1 MQGRWLVGA
10 IISLGLV
17 SSTGQSG
24 FTQVVADETL
34 PLAERSQVSPGLNAQ
49 IDGGAV
55 RGSNLFHSFR
65 EFSIPTGG
73 EAFFNNAANITN
85 IISRVTGNSVSTID
99 GVIRANGNANVF
111 LINPNGMVFGPNA
124 QLQIGGSFLAS
135 SASGIQFGDQGTFSA
150 IAPAAPSLLTVNP
163 SALLFNQITAQAIQS
178 QASLAVAPGRSLV
191 LVGNPITLDGST
203 LLAPGGQVELA
214 GVTGIGSMGLTVNDT
229 QFGANLPPRVP
240 LGDVTLN
247 NSSEINV
254 RAGGNGSITIV
265 GQDITLANT
274 SILRAGI
281 DARSGAVGSQ
291 AGDVTLAATGNVRL
305 TEGSFIANSTLGQ
318 GDSGNVTV
326 TAASV
331 LLQDGAQINAS
342 TFGQG
347 NGGTVNIQATGSVS
361 FDGEDSQG
369 EPSGT
374 YSRVNRRAIGNSGGI
389 QIRAQSVSVTNGA
402 LLSTNTLGQ
411 GNSGSITIAAEEGVR
426 FAGVG
431 AQTRTP
437 SGAYSSV
444 DAGAIGSSSGIN
456 ITAGSLA
463 VEDGAQLDASTYGK
477 GNSGRI
483 TIQTAGAVKLGGA
496 LPEGVIDPGGIYS
509 FVGEDGVGDS
519 GGISLSAGSL
529 LTVNGAALVATTFGQ
544 GDAGN
549 VEIDVAKAIVLDGQ
563 SPIFSSGI
571 FSSVSP
577 IAVGNGGDIRLR
589 AQSLSVL
596 NGAAIAASTLGQG
609 NAANITIEVS
619 DGAVFDGVGRDG
631 FPSGIYS
638 RVGARAVGDSGNINL
653 QAGTLS
659 LTNGGQLQA
668 STRGRGN
675 AGNIDVQVAD
685 TVWITGV
692 DPTTELASGIFSSTE
707 INSTG
712 DGGDIRVNTQHLD
725 LQAGGVIS
733 TQSQG
738 SGRSGSIDLNVR
750 NSLTARDGNISTSS
764 TQSSGGNIAINA
776 RIIQLQGDSDI
787 TTSVFSGAGGGGN
800 ITFGA
805 RAIVALDD
813 SDILAF
819 SRDGRGG
826 NITFDTPVFLAFRY
840 RPAPPGTDPVTLDGN
855 DRVDVNA
862 SGRISSGVISLPDV
876 TLLQNSLASLP
887 SSIIDTNALL
897 ATSCLARSSRQ
908 GSFIITGSGGL
919 PTRPSDLMVAPFPT
933 YEMLPQAEGEMGEI
947 GKMGEM
953 GEMGRKQ
960 VVIEADGIY
969 PLSDGMLVLGR
980 SCR

>member
-1 MQGRWLVGA
+1 MQGRWWVGA

-17 SSTGQSG
+17 SKTGQPG
-24 FTQVVADETL
+24 LTQVVADDTL

-99 GVIRANGNANVF
+99 GLIRANGNANLF
-111 LINPNGMVFGPNA
+111 LLNPNGIVFGQNA
-124 QLQIGGSFLAS
+124 QLQIGGSLLAS
-135 SASGIQFGDQGTFSA
+135 SASAIQFGNQGPFSA
-150 IAPAAPSLLTVNP
+150 IDPAAPALLTVNP

-178 QASLAVAPGRSLV
+178 QAQLQVTPGRSLV
-191 LVGNPITLDGST
+191 LVGSPVTLDGSQ
-203 LLAPGGQVELA
+203 LLAPGGRVELA
-214 GVTGIGSMGLTVNDT
+214 GVTGTGSVGLTVEDT
-229 QFGANLPPRVP
+229 SLGLNLPPRMP
-240 LGDVTLN
+240 LGNVSLIN
-247 NSSEINV
+247 GSEINV
-254 RAGGNGSITIV
+254 RAGGGGSITIA
-265 GQDITLANT
+265 GQDVTLANA

-281 DARSGAVGSQ
+281 EVGSGEIGRQ
-291 AGDVTLAATGNVRL
+291 AGDVTIAATGSVRL

-318 GDSGNVTV
+318 GDSGDVTV
-326 TAASV
+326 TAAAV
-331 LLQDGAQINAS
+331 FLQDGSQINAS

-347 NGGTVNIQATGSVS
+347 NGGAVNIQATGLVS

-374 YSRVNRRAIGNSGGI
+374 YSRVNRTAIGNSRGI

-411 GNSGSITIAAEEGVR
+411 GNSGSITIVADDGVR

-431 AQTRTP
+431 TLTRSP

-444 DAGAIGSSSGIN
+444 NAGAIGSSSGIN
-456 ITAGSLA
+456 ITAAALA
-463 VEDGAQLDASTYGK
+463 IEDGAQLDASTYGT

-483 TIQTAGAVKLGGA
+483 TVQTTGAVKLGGD

-509 FVGEDGVGDS
+509 FVGEDGVGNS

-544 GDAGN
+544 GDAGT
-549 VEIDVAKAIVLDGQ
+549 VAIDVAREIVLDGQ

-577 IAVGNGGDIRLR
+577 IAVGNGGAIDLR

-609 NAANITIEVS
+609 DAANITIKVS
-619 DGAVFDGVGRDG
+619 DEVRFDGVGRDG

-638 RVGARAVGDSGNINL
+638 RVGARAVGNSGNIDL
-653 QAGTLS
+653 HADTLS

-668 STRGRGN
+668 STRGQGN
-675 AGNIDVQVAD
+675 AGNIHIQVSD
-685 TVWITGV
+685 TVRITGV

-712 DGGDIRVNTQHLD
+712 NGGDIRVDTQHLA

-738 SGRSGSIDLNVR
+738 SGRSGSIELNVR
-750 NSLTARDGNISTSS
+750 DSLIARDGNVSTSS

-776 RIIQLQGDSDI
+776 RIIRLQGDSDI

-826 NITFDTPVFLAFRY
+826 NITLNTPVFLAFRY

-908 GSFIITGSGGL
+908 GSFIITGAGGL
-919 PTRPSDLMVAPFPT
+919 PTRPNDLMIAPFPT
-933 YEMLPQAEGEMGEI
+933 YEIVPQGGEVGDGGGWDDREMG
-947 GKMGEM
+947 K
-953 GEMGRKQ
+953 KQ
-960 VVIEADGIY
+960 VIEVDGIY